1 MRSELSG
8 NRSERALVKYKW
20 ERSRKMAEGGC
31 DQVVNV
37 AVAFVLVWLKG
48 WRQDETGVLFKI
60 WIIKISS
67 K

>member
-1 MRSELSG
+1 
-8 NRSERALVKYKW
+8 
-20 ERSRKMAEGGC
+20 MAEGGC